1 MPPESLV
8 EGPGALDTLSRPV
21 SRETRAKLALY
32 VDLLGRW
39 QKIKNLVGPGTL
51 EHVWTRHLLDSAA
64 VLDVAPEARTIV
76 DLGSGAGFPGLVVA
90 VLLADTP
97 GAAVHLVEANARKGA
112 FLRTVARETGAPATV
127 HIGRI
132 EEVVPVLARTLSP
145 DLVTARALA
154 PLDALL
160 GLAEPL
166 LAKGA
171 TGLFHKGR
179 ELGEEIAAARDHWG
193 FDLVEHPSR
202 TDPAGRLVEIRGLRR
217 LG

>member
-1 MPPESLV
+1 MPPEGRA
-8 EGPGALDTLSRPV
+8 EGPAALAALARPV
-21 SRETRAKLALY
+21 SRETAGRLAAY

-51 EHVWTRHLLDSAA
+51 EHVWTRHILDSAA
-64 VLDVAPEARTIV
+64 VLDAAPESRTIV
-76 DLGSGAGFPGLVVA
+76 DLGSGAGFPGLVVGI
-90 VLLADTP
+90 LLAGVP

-127 HIGRI
+127 HVGRI
-132 EEVVPVLARTLSP
+132 EEVVPDLARTLAP

-154 PLDALL
+154 PLGALL

-166 LAKGA
+166 LSAGA
-171 TGLFHKGR
+171 VGLFHKGR
-179 ELGEEIAAARDHWG
+179 ELAEEVAAARDHWR

-217 LG
+217 PG

>member
-1 MPPESLV
+1 MPPDLP
-8 EGPGALDTLSRPV
+8 EGPAALDTLERLV
-21 SRETRAKLALY
+21 SRETRDRLAHY

-51 EHVWTRHLLDSAA
+51 DHIWTRHIVDSAA
-64 VLDVAPEARTIV
+64 VLDHAPDARVIV
-76 DLGSGAGFPGLVVA
+76 DLGSGAGFPGMVIG
-90 VLLADTP
+90 VLLAGVS
-97 GAAVHLVEANARKGA
+97 GASVHLVEANARKGS

-132 EEVVPVLARTLSP
+132 EEIVPALARRLSP
-145 DLVTARALA
+145 DIVTARALA

-160 GLAEPL
+160 GLSEPL
-166 LAKGA
+166 LAGGA
-171 TGLFHKGR
+171 AGFFHKGR
-179 ELGEEIAAARDHWG
+179 ELADEIAAARDHWG

-202 TDPAGRLVEIRGLRR
+202 TDPAGRLVEIRGLRS

>member
-1 MPPESLV
+1 MPPEAGT
-8 EGPGALDTLSRPV
+8 EGPAALAALARPV
-21 SRETRAKLALY
+21 SRETAGRLAAY

-51 EHVWTRHLLDSAA
+51 EHVWTRHILDSAA
-64 VLDVAPEARTIV
+64 VLDAAPEARTVV

-90 VLLADTP
+90 ILLAGSP

-127 HIGRI
+127 HVGRI
-132 EEVVPVLARTLSP
+132 EEVVPELARALTP

-154 PLDALL
+154 PLDPLL

-166 LAKGA
+166 LAGGA

-179 ELGEEIAAARDHWG
+179 ELAEEVAAARDHWR

-217 LG
+217 PG

>member
-1 MPPESLV
+1 MPPEALV
-8 EGPGALDTLSRPV
+8 EGPGALDALARPV
-21 SRETRAKLALY
+21 SRETRDRLAHY
-32 VDLLGRW
+32 VELLGRW

-51 EHVWTRHLLDSAA
+51 EHVWTRHMLDSAA
-64 VLDVAPEARTIV
+64 VLDIAPDVRTVV
-76 DLGSGAGFPGLVVA
+76 DLGSGAGFPGMVVA
-90 VLLADTP
+90 VMLAGTP
-97 GAAVHLVEANARKGA
+97 GAAVHLVEANARKGS

-132 EEVVPVLARTLSP
+132 EDVVPVLARTLTP

-154 PLDALL
+154 PLDQLL

-166 LAKGA
+166 LATGA

-179 ELGEEIAAARDHWG
+179 ELADEIAATRDHWG

-202 TDPAGRLVEIRGLRR
+202 TDPAGRLVDIRGLRR